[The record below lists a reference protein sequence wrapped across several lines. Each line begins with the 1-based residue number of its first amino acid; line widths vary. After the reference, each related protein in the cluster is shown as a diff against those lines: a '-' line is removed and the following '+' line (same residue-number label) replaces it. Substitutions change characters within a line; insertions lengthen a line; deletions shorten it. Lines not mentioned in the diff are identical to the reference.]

1 MKLLTGIKIGYWAV
15 FKPEVFDEFVRLYT
29 AKKNYNKKVKA
40 HSKCLAEKLELNIA
54 RRRFNAALRG

>member
-29 AKKNYNKKVKA
+29 AQKNYNKKVKA
-40 HSKCLAEKLELNIA
+40 HSRCFFEKLELNTA
-54 RRRFNAALRG
+54 KRRFNAALKG